1 MEVDKIPADSMA
13 SVDPEH
19 TALTAINNEEINP
32 KKRHREDDDD
42 NDDDDAAASD
52 DSDGPTPAEGNG
64 ASVDG
69 GPKLSKNQLRKQKRQ
84 RLREERREDRKR
96 LRKDK
101 RHERVARRRL
111 EREEKATELA
121 QTLGIDKSEAL
132 NKLVEEE
139 RQTKK
144 EHAQKS
150 RPVPV
155 AFIIDCEFEEY
166 MRENELISLSSQIT
180 RSYSMNKAGL
190 YQAHLLI
197 SSWGGKLKERFETTL
212 KNTHKNWKATTFV
225 EEDFVEAGK
234 EAWKIMKG
242 PKGGEP
248 CSALGTPENVDGI
261 AGASDK
267 DKEFTSNSIVY
278 LSADASETLEKL
290 EPYTSYVIGGL
301 VDRNRE
307 KNLCQKRAVDKGVRT
322 AKLPIG
328 EYMQMASRQVLATN
342 HVVEIMSKW
351 LDTGDWGKAFSE
363 VIPKRKGGRLKGEDG
378 DEVEGDAVS
387 VDAETLQ
394 NADDEK
400 SATEAINTQ
409 A

>member
-1 MEVDKIPADSMA
+1 MEADKSITDS
-13 SVDPEH
+13 VTQTDPEL
-19 TALTAINNEEINP
+19 AAAPVNNEVANP
-32 KKRHREDDDD
+32 KKRQRQEDDADADADADD
-42 NDDDDAAASD
+42 NNDASD
-52 DSDGPTPAEGNG
+52 DGDGLTPAEQNER
-64 ASVDG
+64 
-69 GPKLSKNQLRKQKRQ
+69 PLSKNQLRKQKRQ

-121 QTLGIDKSEAL
+121 QTLGIDKTEAL
-132 NKLVEEE
+132 NKLVADE
-139 RQTKK
+139 RESKR

-155 AFIIDCEFEEY
+155 AFIIDCDFEKY

-180 RSYSMNKAGL
+180 RSYSMNKGGL
-190 YQAHLLI
+190 YHAHLLV

-212 KNTHKNWKATTFV
+212 NNTQKNWKGASFV
-225 EEDFVEAGK
+225 EQDFVEAGR

-242 PKGGEP
+242 PGGGEP
-248 CSALGTPENVDGI
+248 CLALAASAKAE
-261 AGASDK
+261 GADAAPAE
-267 DKEFTSNSIVY
+267 DQVEFTSDSVVY
-278 LSADASETLEKL
+278 LSADSSETLDKL

-307 KNLCQKRAVDKGVRT
+307 KNLCQQRAVGKGIRT

-351 LDTGDWGKAFSE
+351 LETGDWGKAFSE
-363 VIPKRKGGRLKGEDG
+363 VIPKRKGGRLKGEEEGDEGDDG
-378 DEVEGDAVS
+378 DAEAQQDAHQEEP
-387 VDAETLQ
+387 A
-394 NADDEK
+394 NGAI
-400 SATEAINTQ
+400 EAQ